1 MDNIKL
7 GVMSLALGAVIGFF
21 ICRQYSPRIE
31 TVDKV
36 VEKEVVRNN
45 VVTVTKTVT
54 IPNGSTETTTIVTDR
69 SVKAESKTDKS
80 HKTEIVVKD
89 WRIGL
94 YTDSKD
100 LSRIEASLDRR
111 ILGNLGIGVLA
122 GADSIKVGLTWD
134 F

>member
-1 MDNIKL
+1 VDNIKL
-7 GVMSLALGAVIGFF
+7 GAMSLALGAVIGFF

-69 SVKAESKTDKS
+69 SVKAESKTDES

-94 YTDSKD
+94 YTDSKE
-100 LSRIEASLDRR
+100 LNHIKASLDRR
-111 ILGNLGIGVLA
+111 ILGNLSLGVLA
-122 GADSIKVGLTWD
+122 GADSIKIGLTWD

>member
-1 MDNIKL
+1 MNGLKI
-7 GVMSLALGAVIGFF
+7 GVMSLAIGAVIGFF

-45 VVTVTKTVT
+45 VVTVTRTVT
-54 IPNGSTETTTIVTDR
+54 VPNGQTETTTTITDR
-69 SVKAESKTDKS
+69 SVKAESKTDES
-80 HKTEIVVKD
+80 RNTEVLVKD
-89 WRIGL
+89 WRIGV
-94 YTDSKD
+94 YSDSKD
-100 LSRIEASLDRR
+100 LNRIEASLDRR
-111 ILGNLGIGVLA
+111 ILGSLSLGVLA

>member
-7 GVMSLALGAVIGFF
+7 GAMSLALGAVIGFF

-69 SVKAESKTDKS
+69 SVKADSRVDES

-89 WRIGL
+89 WRFGI
-94 YTDSKD
+94 YSDSKD
-100 LSRIEASLDRR
+100 LSRLEASLDRR
-111 ILGNLGIGVLA
+111 ILGNLGLGVLA